1 MGLLLA
7 VAAALGL
14 ERTIKEGADYFAS
27 LHRSDIM
34 MTIKEGNWPAGR
46 RGWPALEQWGGVD
59 LLLVVTLFVEAD
71 EMLSEK
77 IKNKKWNFVEQTN
90 DRMPM
95 DVAGDLGVTW
105 RGRVAWQTG
114 WGVSHSSAIW
124 GL

>member
-59 LLLVVTLFVEAD
+59 LLLPVTLFVEAD
-71 EMLSEK
+71 EMLSKKIK
-77 IKNKKWNFVEQTN
+77 IKNGISWSKQMTGCLSVLRETWAYL
-90 DRMPM
+90 
-95 DVAGDLGVTW
+95 AGVGSPGSTSPDGK
-105 RGRVAWQTG
+105 
-114 WGVSHSSAIW
+114 
-124 GL
+124 

>member
-59 LLLVVTLFVEAD
+59 LLLPVTLFVEAD
-71 EMLSEK
+71 EMLSKK
-77 IKNKKWNFVEQTN
+77 IKNKKWNFVEQTI
-90 DRMPM
+90 DRVPM
-95 DVAGDLGVTW
+95 DLRLTW
-105 RGRVAWQTG
+105 AVPGG
-114 WGVSHSSAIW
+114 
-124 GL
+124 